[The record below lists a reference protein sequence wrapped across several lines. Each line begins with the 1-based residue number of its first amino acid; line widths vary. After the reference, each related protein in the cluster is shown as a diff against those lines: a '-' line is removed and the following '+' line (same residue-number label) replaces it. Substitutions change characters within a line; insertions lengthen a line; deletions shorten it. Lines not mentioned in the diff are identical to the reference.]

1 MNNERIDLLDR
12 ATFIE
17 NVIKLVNQL
26 SVNKKGCCFAIEG
39 SWGIG
44 KTFVIEE
51 VEKQLK
57 LLQSEETNDDRY
69 FVFHYNCWQHDYY
82 EEPAVAIIS
91 AMIASVQEDKTVINV
106 ELEYTVKAG
115 YKFVGEKLKEIAG
128 TYIENK
134 IGVNLIDWIDAIKNI
149 KEDDRDS
156 LCEFDKMF
164 NFSQTIEKVRKN
176 LQEIAEKRTIVLVVD
191 ELDRCIPQYAIKV
204 LERLHHIFYGLEN
217 VVVIM
222 AIDRIQ
228 LEHSVEEM
236 FGNRKDDT
244 SIDVEKYLKKFID
257 FSMVLESG
265 VINKSF
271 AEKYKFYF
279 ERFSYKEESSDIEKL
294 GEMLRDLFKGIDIRR
309 QEKIIEKANI
319 VHSLI
324 CNEPVDRSVLAF
336 ELMYEVLILW
346 GFDDMKVVALISDSH
361 YIDLEKRIGEEKI
374 KFLKLMEKKAWQ
386 GWHDDSFERGKRKII
401 VSNLYGKIF
410 WYFANVFN
418 EDRLP
423 YLNQNSDMQSDIEL
437 NTVKKYCQI
446 CEMIK

>member
-12 ATFIE
+12 VTFIKK
-17 NVIKLVNQL
+17 VIKLIDQL

-51 VEKQLK
+51 IEKQLK
-57 LLQSEETNDDRY
+57 LLPSEETNDDKY

-91 AMIASVQEDKTVINV
+91 AMIASIQEDKAVINV
-106 ELEYTVKAG
+106 ELEDTVKAG
-115 YKFVGEKLKEIAG
+115 YKVVGEKLREIAG
-128 TYIENK
+128 MYIDNK
-134 IGVNLIDWIDAIKNI
+134 IGVNLIDWIDDIKDV
-149 KEDDRDS
+149 KEKDKDT
-156 LCEFDKMF
+156 LCKFDEMF
-164 NFSQTIEKVRKN
+164 NFSQTIEKVREN
-176 LQEIAEKRTIVLVVD
+176 LQEIAEKRTIVLIVD

-204 LERLHHIFYGLEN
+204 LERLHHIFYGLEKII
-217 VVVIM
+217 VVM
-222 AIDRIQ
+222 AIDRMQ

-236 FGNRKDDT
+236 FGISKDGM

-257 FSMVLESG
+257 FSVVLGSG

-279 ERFSYKEESSDIEKL
+279 DRFSCKEGSNDM
-294 GEMLRDLFKGIDIRR
+294 EMLSEMLPVLFEGIDIRR

-319 VHSLI
+319 IHSLI
-324 CNEPVDRSVLAF
+324 CDKSVDRSVLAF

-346 GFDDMKVVALISDSH
+346 GFGNMKYVALISDAH
-361 YIDLEKRIGEEKI
+361 YFELEKRIGKEKIEFLKSMEEK
-374 KFLKLMEKKAWQ
+374 AWD
-386 GWHDDSFERGKRKII
+386 GWKEDSVRKVKSKVI

-418 EDRLP
+418 HDKLP
-423 YLNQNSDMQSDIEL
+423 YTNPDNVMESDIEL
-437 NTVKKYCQI
+437 DTIRNYCQF
-446 CEMIK
+446 CEIIK

>member
-12 ATFIE
+12 VTFIE
-17 NVIKLVNQL
+17 NVIKLVEQL

-57 LLQSEETNDDRY
+57 ILQSEDTNDDRY

-91 AMIASVQEDKTVINV
+91 AMIASIQEDKAFTNV
-106 ELEYTVKAG
+106 EFVNTVKAG

-128 TYIENK
+128 MYIENK
-134 IGVNLIDWIDAIKNI
+134 IGVNLVDLVEDIKKK
-149 KEDDRDS
+149 KENDKDS
-156 LCEFDKMF
+156 LCEFDEMF

-176 LQEIAEKRTIVLVVD
+176 LQEIAEKRTVVLIVD

-217 VVVIM
+217 VIVVM
-222 AIDRIQ
+222 AIDKIQ

-236 FGNRKDDT
+236 FGIRKDDM

-257 FSMVLESG
+257 FSMVLGSG

-279 ERFSYKEESSDIEKL
+279 ERFSFKEEPNDM
-294 GEMLRDLFKGIDIRR
+294 EMLSEILPELFNGIDIRR

-324 CNEPVDRSVLAF
+324 CNQSVDGSVLAF
-336 ELMYEVLILW
+336 ELMYEVLIVW
-346 GFDDMKVVALISDSH
+346 GFDNMKYVALINDAQ
-361 YIDLEKRIGEEKI
+361 YTELEKRIGKEKVEFLKSMEEKAYHRSPCHSDI
-374 KFLKLMEKKAWQ
+374 GVQ
-386 GWHDDSFERGKRKII
+386 RKMII
-401 VSNLYGKIF
+401 SNLYGKIF
-410 WYFANVFN
+410 WYFANLFN
-418 EDRLP
+418 NDRLP
-423 YLNQNSDMQSDIEL
+423 YEKPDSDKQSDTEI
-437 NTVKKYCQI
+437 NTIKKYCQI

>member
-1 MNNERIDLLDR
+1 
-12 ATFIE
+12 
-17 NVIKLVNQL
+17 
-26 SVNKKGCCFAIEG
+26 
-39 SWGIG
+39 
-44 KTFVIEE
+44 
-51 VEKQLK
+51 
-57 LLQSEETNDDRY
+57 
-69 FVFHYNCWQHDYY
+69 
-82 EEPAVAIIS
+82 
-91 AMIASVQEDKTVINV
+91 
-106 ELEYTVKAG
+106 
-115 YKFVGEKLKEIAG
+115 
-128 TYIENK
+128 
-134 IGVNLIDWIDAIKNI
+134 
-149 KEDDRDS
+149 
-156 LCEFDKMF
+156 MF

-265 VINKSF
+265 VINESF

-279 ERFSYKEESSDIEKL
+279 EKFLCKEKSSDVEML
-294 GEMLRDLFKGIDIRR
+294 GEMLQTLFKGIDIRR

-374 KFLKLMEKKAWQ
+374 EFLKFMEKKAWK
-386 GWHDDSFERGKRKII
+386 GWYDDSFEGDKRKMI

-418 EDRLP
+418 EDKLP
-423 YLNQNSDMQSDIEL
+423 YFNQNSDMQSDIEL